1 ADGLAPPSALSLAG
15 ARMRPFTSGIARAT
29 AGHGIVVG
37 RVRYIHRGWNGE
49 RADAARDAARALDE
63 LAAACGSVPVVLVGH
78 SMGGRAALS
87 AAAHPQVRGV
97 VALGTP
103 RGEPV
108 AHLAGTDV
116 VLVHGDRD
124 RVTDPRGSWS
134 VARRAR
140 AIPDVKGR
148 IRAPARLRAEGGAS
162 PSARPPWSTRTAA
175 AGRSC
180 ARSSTRA
187 GGVPGG
193 CGRTAMTVTSLG
205 AGA

>member
-1 ADGLAPPSALSLAG
+1 MAPPSALSLAG

-97 VALGTP
+97 VALAP
-103 RGEPV
+103 WCPEGEPV

-140 AIPDVKGR
+140 AAG
-148 IRAPARLRAEGGAS
+148 ARTCALRM
-162 PSARPPWSTRTAA
+162 
-175 AGRSC
+175 
-180 ARSSTRA
+180 
-187 GGVPGG
+187 PGG
-193 CGRTAMTVTSLG
+193 DHAMLRG
-205 AGA
+205 AGAWHTLTERLVTGLLGLAPLPPAVARAFTRPDGAAPADATTVDRA